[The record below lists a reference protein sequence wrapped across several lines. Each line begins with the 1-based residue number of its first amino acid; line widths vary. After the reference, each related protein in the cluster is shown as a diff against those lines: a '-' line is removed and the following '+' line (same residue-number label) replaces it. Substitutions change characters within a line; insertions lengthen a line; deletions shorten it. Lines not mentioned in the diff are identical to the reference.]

1 MKRFFTLFVLLCAPI
16 LSADT
21 WQDPETGITWRY
33 GIRSDGSVSI
43 QGVVGELPA
52 HLVIPSEVN
61 GYQVIAIGEF
71 AFHKETSLQSVVIPE
86 GVTTLETY
94 AFAGCSS
101 LKSVVIPEGVT
112 YFFSG
117 VFEECTSLESLVIPA
132 SMKGFGLEEFKY
144 CSSLKLIV
152 FKGDVP
158 GNVEASSASRYPI
171 SYPFV
176 YANNWQK
183 SFPDKPCEI
192 FSDGILPAQVNVYTH
207 TELTTPKTMKVTYTI
222 KGNLPTVKVRAVAW
236 KDGVRSFANIIP
248 VRTGEGIPSGERVTT
263 NEEHSFVW
271 DVASDWAS
279 DLDKV
284 TVEILVQEGALLPQD
299 FVTIP
304 ATETRKAMI
313 ITRNVLLESWLFDA
327 LVWCYAEGD
336 SQLQVKNG
344 RAYVN
349 GTQVAN
355 AASVSPDALNYLYGK
370 MGYKVLAGEDLKY
383 AEAATRLDFSD
394 NGLNQVSVKIEE
406 E

>member
-1 MKRFFTLFVLLCAPI
+1 
-16 LSADT
+16 
-21 WQDPETGITWRY
+21 
-33 GIRSDGSVSI
+33 
-43 QGVVGELPA
+43 
-52 HLVIPSEVN
+52 
-61 GYQVIAIGEF
+61 
-71 AFHKETSLQSVVIPE
+71 
-86 GVTTLETY
+86 
-94 AFAGCSS
+94 
-101 LKSVVIPEGVT
+101 
-112 YFFSG
+112 
-117 VFEECTSLESLVIPA
+117 
-132 SMKGFGLEEFKY
+132 
-144 CSSLKLIV
+144 
-152 FKGDVP
+152 
-158 GNVEASSASRYPI
+158 
-171 SYPFV
+171 
-176 YANNWQK
+176 
-183 SFPDKPCEI
+183 
-192 FSDGILPAQVNVYTH
+192 
-207 TELTTPKTMKVTYTI
+207 MKVTYTI